1 MIPHRVFLDLF
12 AGTAPVG
19 RKIAEMGYA
28 VLEFDVANGAAAD
41 LSCRRT
47 QDQLVG
53 WMKAGLVWGLWL
65 ATPCVTL
72 HGRGVTTP
80 QASRDRSGR
89 VTWRTGFLA

>member
-19 RKIAEMGYA
+19 RKIAEMGFA

-47 QDQLVG
+47 QDQLVS
-53 WMKAGLVWGLWL
+53 WMKAG
-65 ATPCVTL
+65 
-72 HGRGVTTP
+72 
-80 QASRDRSGR
+80 
-89 VTWRTGFLA
+89 